1 MLRQHRI
8 LELLIALALGVVAS
22 LGITILA
29 YPDQTSRGAFSANA
43 PCGKAADITNVSITG
58 VTSTT
63 AVVAWQTSLATTP
76 CLDLD
81 SAILSVFT
89 TTWPISQSFQGV
101 AYAPGEYDAHLAWID
116 RAKITDT
123 IISDVRAITAA
134 HFNAIVLYLAG
145 PTSGT
150 IHYLDRI
157 VLDEAGALDLP
168 IEFRLEWYDPP
179 SFDWEPRD
187 CDAILDHYAAYL
199 DYFNTHSD
207 RPRYFLLNMPL
218 DDPSILDTTPG
229 IAKQR
234 AYVAYC
240 AAAVKARIPG
250 ATVFANTYYGWR
262 DELHQAPVG
271 DLVDGVSVVVYAQH
285 AADAPYSCT
294 GIPSASDP
302 AANLICKDQ
311 FDYYL
316 DKAWSENQLA
326 LSGKPLVLDSTG
338 FAPAASFANPAQ
350 MNGIVA
356 DSWAKV
362 RAIQAL
368 RRSLALETR
377 LRGWSYFKLLHK
389 EEADWGLLDRR
400 RLVDP
405 SVSAM
410 HTLTVSDLFPG
421 LPYTFT
427 LQAGDM
433 TSGVYTFTTAT
444 LPPDTNVSPLVKVT
458 WPAYGHA
465 LVPAGGQLAITWQ
478 DDDPDDNAVIS
489 LHYDADDAG
498 CDGQLIVDG
507 LFEDGPQDVY
517 TWTLPATLPTGSY
530 YVYARIDDGRHPAE
544 CDYSSGRFVPSTETL
559 EVVDT
564 GSVVTVDGMLSES
577 VWLFAQPLVYAVHAA
592 QTDVTTVTLRS
603 VWIQDYLYLGFDV
616 EDKQVETSAP
626 ESLWDSDSV
635 SAIFSNG
642 EFKCRQD
649 VGGTGEGECVR
660 ALSIP
665 SCTKPNDEYGIDC
678 GFTAEMRILWSKLRI
693 TANVGDV
700 LPADMLSVDHDGNPG
715 APYND
720 PGTEF
725 SKLSWDGDN
734 NVDTSGRSLTLV
746 RLCDRWPCV
755 FLPAVVKAW
764 P

>member
-1 MLRQHRI
+1 MLCNRRG
-8 LELLIALALGVVAS
+8 LGPLIALTISVIAG
-22 LGITILA
+22 LGIAKGLA
-29 YPDQTSRGAFSANA
+29 QSGGAPPANAACGISAN
-43 PCGKAADITNVSITG
+43 ITDVGITS

-63 AVVAWQTSLATTP
+63 AVVSWQTSLATIS

-81 SAILSVFT
+81 GTVYPVFDIGR
-89 TTWPISQSFQGV
+89 PISEAFQGI
-101 AYAPGEYDAHLAWID
+101 AYAPAEYDSQLTWVD
-116 RAKITDT
+116 RAQITAT
-123 IISDVRAITAA
+123 IIGDTRAITAA
-134 HFNAIVLYLAG
+134 NFNAIVLYPAG
-145 PTSGT
+145 HTSGT

-157 VLDEAGALDLP
+157 VLDEAGMLNLP
-168 IEFRLEWYDPP
+168 IAFRLEWYDPP
-179 SFDWEPRD
+179 KFDWEPRD

-199 DYFNTHSD
+199 DYFKTHSD
-207 RPRYFLLNMPL
+207 RLRYFLLNMPL

-240 AAAVKARIPG
+240 SAAIKARIPG
-250 ATVFANTYYGWR
+250 AIVFANTYYGWR

-271 DLVDGVSVVVYAQH
+271 DLVDGVSVVVYSQH
-285 AADAPYSCT
+285 ATGAPYNCT

-338 FAPAASFANPAQ
+338 FAPAASFDNPAQ

-362 RAIQAL
+362 RAIRAL

-389 EEADWGLLDRR
+389 EEADWGVLDRR

-444 LPPDTNVSPLVKVT
+444 LPPDTNVSPLIKVT
-458 WPAYGHA
+458 WPAYGHV

-478 DDDPDDNAVIS
+478 DDDPDDNAAIS
-489 LHYDADDAG
+489 LHFDANDAG
-498 CDGQLIVDG
+498 CNGQLIVDG

-559 EVVDT
+559 EVIDT
-564 GSVVTVDGMLSES
+564 GSVITVDGMLSEP

-603 VWIQDYLYLGFDV
+603 VWNQDDLYLGFAV
-616 EDKQVETSAP
+616 EDAQVETSAP
-626 ESLWDSDSV
+626 ASLWDSDSV

-649 VGGTGEGECVR
+649 VGGTGEGECSR
-660 ALSIP
+660 ALHLP
-665 SCTKPNDEYGIDC
+665 SCTTLNIVTGTDC
-678 GFTAEMRILWSKLRI
+678 GFTVEMRIAWSKLRI
-693 TANVGDV
+693 TANTGDV
-700 LPADMLSVDHDGNPG
+700 LPADLLSVDHDLNPG
-715 APYND
+715 APYDD

-725 SKLSWDGDN
+725 SKLSWDGDS

-746 RLCDRWPCV
+746 WLCDRWPCV
-755 FLPAVVKAW
+755 FLPAVFKAW